1 MMKMHGLG
9 DAPYWIV
16 SYTYFLLISILYM
29 LCFAIF
35 GSAIGNY
42 NKKTLSNLL
51 NIVTTTNLSMF
62 LMLLLFCRVKLLQA
76 K

>member
-9 DAPYWIV
+9 DVPYWIV

-35 GSAIGNY
+35 GSLIGN
-42 NKKTLSNLL
+42 NSKTLLMYFY
-51 NIVTTTNLSMF
+51 VLSQF
-62 LMLLLFCRVKLLQA
+62 LMLLLFLQG
-76 K
+76 